1 MRQCVEVGPTLILI
15 SAPNPKGTVTRN
27 APPYTYGQLFG
38 QRRSGNTAVVA
49 VTAKG

>member
-15 SAPNPKGTVTRN
+15 SAPNPKGAVTRK
-27 APPYTYGQLFG
+27 ALPYTYGQLFS
-38 QRRSGNTAVVA
+38 QRRSGHTPVVA